1 MLRRSLSNRYNL
13 CISYAHITSH
23 RIYISIGPLA
33 SLVGTW
39 SGSGGL
45 SITGVPSRKSK
56 PDAKGEFELIVRP
69 YKEQITFEAV
79 PGTVKQRGG
88 STEQFSGVV
97 TYKKKVYA
105 TDDTPELIHVEDG

>member
-1 MLRRSLSNRYNL
+1 MHTY
-13 CISYAHITSH
+13 HIN
-23 RIYISIGPLA
+23 IGPLA

-39 SGSGGL
+39 SGNGGL
-45 SITGVPSRKSK
+45 SITGVPSRKSN

-69 YKEQITFEAV
+69 YKEIIEFEPI
-79 PGTVKQRGG
+79 PGAVKQRGG

>member
-1 MLRRSLSNRYNL
+1 M
-13 CISYAHITSH
+13 HTSH
-23 RIYISIGPLA
+23 HIEYTSIGPLA

-45 SITGVPSRKSK
+45 SITGVPSRKSN

>member
-1 MLRRSLSNRYNL
+1 MLIDI
-13 CISYAHITSH
+13 CAHLMHIH
-23 RIYISIGPLA
+23 IIQHILGPLA

-45 SITGVPSRKSK
+45 SITGVPSRKSN

-69 YKEQITFEAV
+69 YKETITFEPI
-79 PGTVKQRGG
+79 PGAVKQRGG